1 MGSIPAGNDP
11 FIGGSKTPNAPPPA
25 LGGSIAPAQTGVS
38 NPIAGVNPGAPVFAR
53 NNRGSNIGIPY
64 SRLCPLGGERAMMG
78 LGRPPAPTDAAPN
91 VNTEPVI
98 TETNDLRATK
108 LAFILGRRSADVA
121 GVSEMVDKN
130 GDSVEGFNQDPGA
143 LDNAYDY
150 GFQLAINNGYAP
162 GVPGTERFQK
172 LCSFE
177 YLQRYF
183 TNVLCNKGINLG
195 ANINP
200 NGPLWDSGLMRVA
213 TAAALARDE
222 QRNLAGAPGE
232 VGADIVAGL
241 QGASMLEMPDL
252 CNLMGMAG
260 SKAAQ
265 APARRQGI
273 FARDQ
278 GPFLR
283 GKGVETSI
291 LDGTPDGNTFAVPGL
306 NGTVKHLDPFHVS
319 RCAGDEL
326 AFGIFERLI
335 EQKGLTDWRPDGI
348 VLSLGADDPS
358 NTLSD
363 EYFKARDAQ
372 LYNVRVQGPAIGSS
386 WTGDPA
392 LETMP
397 LDKVFVVIVA
407 DCWWGDSP
415 EGAIADFLN
424 TVAPLDGTAPGQAT
438 LATLR
443 AYLAARKAQLD
454 GGNLVDKDS
463 LVATNGFNDKAAK
476 AMKDKEDARLC
487 NFRVQLATSSQMI
500 NYSGLRFGR
509 DGKQVLG
516 NDNQTRDEFV
526 RVPNQSRMGLRLG
539 NRGAEYIIGGWCIGN
554 VLDTSASRGS
564 MPGTGS
570 SIGVRTAPNSMA
582 LNINVQI
589 DWWDPD
595 RMWRCFM
602 NKESKP
608 FVVDDTGT
616 PTAERGLPRA
626 SFAPRYSKT
635 VPDGEI
641 SAINKPQ
648 TA

>member
-1 MGSIPAGNDP
+1 
-11 FIGGSKTPNAPPPA
+11 
-25 LGGSIAPAQTGVS
+25 
-38 NPIAGVNPGAPVFAR
+38 
-53 NNRGSNIGIPY
+53 
-64 SRLCPLGGERAMMG
+64 MG
-78 LGRPPAPTDAAPN
+78 LGRPPAPNGTDSN
-91 VNTEPVI
+91 LQKVV
-98 TETNDLRATK
+98 TETDDLRATK
-108 LAFILGRRSADVA
+108 LAFILGRRSAEVA
-121 GVSEMVDKN
+121 GIASRGLVDSS
-130 GDSVEGFNQDPGA
+130 GDPISGSNRIDADGGM
-143 LDNAYDY
+143 YDY
-150 GFQLAINNGYAP
+150 GFQLAINNGFAP

-177 YLQRYF
+177 YLERYF

-195 ANINP
+195 EAVDRTT
-200 NGPLWDSGLMRVA
+200 PLWDSGLMRA
-213 TAAALARDE
+213 TNAAALARAE
-222 QRNLAGAPGE
+222 HRGNAVAGADN
-232 VGADIVAGL
+232 VGADIAAGL
-241 QGASMLEMPDL
+241 AGKTMLAMPDL
-252 CNLMGMAG
+252 CTLLGMKG
-260 SKAAQ
+260 SDAAEE
-265 APARRQGI
+265 PKRLQGI
-273 FARDQ
+273 FARDL

-291 LDGTPDGNTFAVPGL
+291 LNGTPGGSGGSGAPFAVNGA
-306 NGTVKHLDPFHVS
+306 NGTKHIDPFHVS

-326 AFGIFERLI
+326 AFGILERLM

-358 NTLSD
+358 DKLSD

-372 LYNVRVQGPAIGSS
+372 LFNVRVQGPAIGAS

-407 DCWWGDSP
+407 DCWWGTP
-415 EGAIADFLN
+415 PAGAIATFLN
-424 TVAPLDGTAPGQAT
+424 KVAPVGGQAPGQPT
-438 LATLR
+438 LDQLKG
-443 AYLAARKAQLD
+443 YLAARNAELD
-454 GGNLVDKDS
+454 GANLVDKGTLD
-463 LVATNGFNDKAAK
+463 AFNTNADAAM
-476 AMKDKEDARLC
+476 AGTEDARLC

-509 DGKQVLG
+509 DDKQVLG
-516 NDNQTRDEFV
+516 NDQQTRDEFV

-539 NRGAEYIIGGWCIGN
+539 KNGAEYIVGGWCIGN

-602 NKESKP
+602 NKRAEDGKVAKP
-608 FVVDDTGT
+608 
-616 PTAERGLPRA
+616 
-626 SFAPRYSKT
+626 SFAPRYAKT
-635 VPDGEI
+635 VPDSEI
-641 SAINKPQ
+641 TSINKKFASSDAAP
-648 TA
+648 AAAPAAAAAAAAAAASS

>member
-38 NPIAGVNPGAPVFAR
+38 NPIAGVNPGAPFFAR

-78 LGRPPAPTDAAPN
+78 LGRPPAPTDAAPD

-108 LAFILGRRSADVA
+108 LAFILGRRSADVV
-121 GVSEMVDKN
+121 GVTGMVDKN

-195 ANINP
+195 ADINP

-213 TAAALARDE
+213 KAAALARDE
-222 QRNLAGAPGE
+222 QRNLAGAANAND

-241 QGASMLEMPDL
+241 RNASMLEMPDL

-260 SKAAQ
+260 SNAAQ

-326 AFGIFERLI
+326 AFGVFERLI

-358 NTLSD
+358 DTLSD

-407 DCWWGDSP
+407 DCWWGEP
-415 EGAIADFLN
+415 PAGAIADFLN
-424 TVAPLDGTAPGQAT
+424 IVAPADGQAPGQANLT
-438 LATLR
+438 TLR
-443 AYLAARKAQLD
+443 AYLAARKTQLD

-463 LVATNGFNDKAAK
+463 IGTFEGNAKAA
-476 AMKDKEDARLC
+476 MEDGEDARLC

-500 NYSGLRFGR
+500 NYSGMRFGR

-539 NRGAEYIIGGWCIGN
+539 NSGAEYIIGGWCIGN

-608 FVVDDTGT
+608 FVVDDTGART
-616 PTAERGLPRA
+616 DERGLPRA

-648 TA
+648 TF